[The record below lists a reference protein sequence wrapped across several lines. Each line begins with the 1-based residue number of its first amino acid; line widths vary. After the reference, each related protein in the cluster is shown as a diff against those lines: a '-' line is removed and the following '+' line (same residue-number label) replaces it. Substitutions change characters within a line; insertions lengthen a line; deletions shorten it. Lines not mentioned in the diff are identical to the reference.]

1 VNLKPAN
8 QPPHISQPFHSVLLD
23 ADLCVGCTTCIKF
36 CPTKAIRVK
45 NGKAKIFEDRCID
58 CGECIRRCPKGAK
71 KAVSDPL
78 FMMDAY
84 DIKVALPAPSL
95 YAQFGTKYSQQD
107 IFNALLSAGFDE
119 VFDVAWG
126 ALVVTAM
133 TRSILAQEDL
143 RPRISSA
150 CPVIVRLIQQRFPS
164 LIPNLMPIL
173 PPSEIAAREARR
185 RLGPLSQKTG
195 IFFLSPCTAKV
206 TSVRTPLGYERSAI
220 DAVFSFGDIYASLKR
235 ALEPPSPVGPHAD
248 KADTSACSDPPQ
260 NLQNEKKRSRYL
272 LPIMKDLEPG
282 MGWARSDGELDALRI
297 ENAVSVDGIS
307 NVIELFEAI
316 ENGNIDSIRYIEAL
330 ACPGGCVGGPM
341 AVENPHIARAT
352 MRQRYQHPF
361 SASPSDSKTA
371 KEECKP
377 LSPEIPTTEQECQAF
392 KWTKPLPPNPVLVLD
407 TDLSRALQMA
417 EKIEQIRNQLPGIDC
432 GACGAPDCDAF
443 AEDIVRNLSSIEE
456 CRLLTRPTPP
466 DKDDKNPK

>member
-1 VNLKPAN
+1 MNLKPAN

-150 CPVIVRLIQQRFPS
+150 CPVIVRLIQQRF
-164 LIPNLMPIL
+164 
-173 PPSEIAAREARR
+173 
-185 RLGPLSQKTG
+185 
-195 IFFLSPCTAKV
+195 
-206 TSVRTPLGYERSAI
+206 
-220 DAVFSFGDIYASLKR
+220 
-235 ALEPPSPVGPHAD
+235 
-248 KADTSACSDPPQ
+248 
-260 NLQNEKKRSRYL
+260 
-272 LPIMKDLEPG
+272 
-282 MGWARSDGELDALRI
+282 
-297 ENAVSVDGIS
+297 
-307 NVIELFEAI
+307 
-316 ENGNIDSIRYIEAL
+316 
-330 ACPGGCVGGPM
+330 
-341 AVENPHIARAT
+341 
-352 MRQRYQHPF
+352 
-361 SASPSDSKTA
+361 
-371 KEECKP
+371 
-377 LSPEIPTTEQECQAF
+377 QA
-392 KWTKPLPPNPVLVLD
+392 
-407 TDLSRALQMA
+407 
-417 EKIEQIRNQLPGIDC
+417 
-432 GACGAPDCDAF
+432 
-443 AEDIVRNLSSIEE
+443 
-456 CRLLTRPTPP
+456 
-466 DKDDKNPK
+466 